1 MTIHTFE
8 VTARVTNDNYYKIQ
22 ADLKSNDLSKW
33 EATPNGMHYWGLSH
47 KGIFITMYTVKK
59 KDFYTYYILYR
70 ISARRVIEN
79 DNFVGLFNTDN
90 YSELEEAVNT
100 ILKEKSAYLPL
111 LKKSKL
117 KRLDFCINAEFE
129 NHKQVKAYIK
139 TVKRANIPSNLD
151 LFTKY
156 DKTAKRMKPSKND
169 FTVEATDYISVSIYN
184 KYAEMKQQKS
194 GVFPKSEIEKSKNIV
209 RIEIRCK
216 KEKIAV
222 LKKKYNIA
230 TISEFMKFGDKIGD
244 YLYNYYLGKIFNNGG
259 VYTLKEALKRVDMSE
274 YRTKVIKLLKEFLR
288 DCNTSRSVADTI
300 KTYKKIYG
308 KEKAKKIIEQ
318 LDNIETSFVTVTAKD
333 EKIFNN
339 YIPTPLELY
348 KEFVE

>member
-1 MTIHTFE
+1 
-8 VTARVTNDNYYKIQ
+8 
-22 ADLKSNDLSKW
+22 
-33 EATPNGMHYWGLSH
+33 
-47 KGIFITMYTVKK
+47 
-59 KDFYTYYILYR
+59 
-70 ISARRVIEN
+70 
-79 DNFVGLFNTDN
+79 
-90 YSELEEAVNT
+90 
-100 ILKEKSAYLPL
+100 
-111 LKKSKL
+111 
-117 KRLDFCINAEFE
+117 
-129 NHKQVKAYIK
+129 
-139 TVKRANIPSNLD
+139 
-151 LFTKY
+151 
-156 DKTAKRMKPSKND
+156 MKPSKND

-259 VYTLKEALKRVDMSE
+259 IYTLKEALKRVDMSE
-274 YRTKVIKLLKEFLR
+274 YRTKAIKLLKEFLR
-288 DCNTSRSVADTI
+288 DCNTSRSVADTL

-308 KEKAKKIIEQ
+308 KEKTKKIIEQ
-318 LDNIETSFVTVTAKD
+318 LDNIETSFVTVTTKD

>member
-111 LKKSKL
+111 L
-117 KRLDFCINAEFE
+117 
-129 NHKQVKAYIK
+129 
-139 TVKRANIPSNLD
+139 
-151 LFTKY
+151 
-156 DKTAKRMKPSKND
+156 
-169 FTVEATDYISVSIYN
+169 
-184 KYAEMKQQKS
+184 
-194 GVFPKSEIEKSKNIV
+194 
-209 RIEIRCK
+209 
-216 KEKIAV
+216 
-222 LKKKYNIA
+222 
-230 TISEFMKFGDKIGD
+230 
-244 YLYNYYLGKIFNNGG
+244 
-259 VYTLKEALKRVDMSE
+259 
-274 YRTKVIKLLKEFLR
+274 
-288 DCNTSRSVADTI
+288 
-300 KTYKKIYG
+300 
-308 KEKAKKIIEQ
+308 
-318 LDNIETSFVTVTAKD
+318 
-333 EKIFNN
+333 
-339 YIPTPLELY
+339 
-348 KEFVE
+348 